1 MQNLRI
7 LACVAAALGSAA
19 IAACGSSGDS
29 NGTLVV
35 RNRSDFAITEIH
47 VTSVGSTTWG
57 PNLISGDILAPGQS
71 LAVDVS
77 CDQYDA
83 LLVDESGAQCTIH
96 DVDLCFNTA
105 DWIIQNDTCPV
116 FAAARAAREAAQ
128 ATGSGSSAAH

>member
-7 LACVAAALGSAA
+7 LACLAAALGSAA
-19 IAACGSSGDS
+19 IAGCGSSGS

-57 PNLISGDILAPGQS
+57 PNLISGDILAPGES

-116 FAAARAAREAAQ
+116 FAVARAAREAAQ